1 MSKKSQA
8 FKLFAEGKKP
18 SSPEV
23 KALGLASK
31 TGFNYFQ
38 EWKKTDV
45 TVEAKTK
52 SIEQGQVSVSSL
64 LVTNDINKAQFLKFQ
79 PYVFNCCYTPIMHIA
94 RLVTVKEWNWPE
106 DLPFEDFL
114 DTIIYHFYKD
124 RGITLKDYIVEGKHG
139 NKEKG

>member
-1 MSKKSQA
+1 
-8 FKLFAEGKKP
+8 
-18 SSPEV
+18 
-23 KALGLASK
+23 
-31 TGFNYFQ
+31 
-38 EWKKTDV
+38 
-45 TVEAKTK
+45 
-52 SIEQGQVSVSSL
+52 
-64 LVTNDINKAQFLKFQ
+64 
-79 PYVFNCCYTPIMHIA
+79 MHIA